1 MNTKVILVFVGSL
14 FVGSVLG
21 YSYIAYKANQAAAAS

>member
-1 MNTKVILVFVGSL
+1 MNTKVVLTFIGAL

-21 YSYIAYKANQAAAAS
+21 YSYIAYKAAQASASS